1 MIVKT
6 KKIKSNYLDL
16 KNLKNLHLSIQFSL
30 DGFSF
35 CVYYSEIKEYILF
48 SKYIFDDK
56 INTPDR
62 LLKAIKQIFLKDID
76 LQYVFKSVLVI
87 HKNDLVSFVPNALL
101 DKENLKNYI
110 QFNNKV
116 LPNDFFAY
124 DNIKNHEMVSVYI
137 PYVNVNNFFIELFGS
152 FTYKHTASILV
163 EKLLNNYVSKEVQV
177 FVNVAKNQYELIIVE
192 NRKLLFYNTFSY
204 KTKADFIY
212 YLLFTAEQLELDVEQ
227 FLLYFLGEITKKDEI
242 YIITYEY
249 IRNINFLTCV
259 ENSEFINI
267 DNKTKCEN
275 FVLLHAI

>member
-6 KKIKSNYLDL
+6 KKIKNNYLDL
-16 KNLKNLHLSIQFSL
+16 KNLENMHLSIQFSL

-35 CVYYSEIKEYILF
+35 CVYYYEIKEYVLF
-48 SKYIFDDK
+48 SKYIFDNK

-62 LLKAIKQIFLKDID
+62 LLKAIQQIFLKDID
-76 LQYVFKSVLVI
+76 LQYKFKTVLVI
-87 HKNDLVSFVPNALL
+87 HKNNLVSFVPTALF
-101 DKENLKNYI
+101 DNENLKNYI

-124 DNIKNHEMVSVYI
+124 DSIKNHEMVSVYI
-137 PYVNVNNFFIELFGS
+137 PYVNVNNFFVDLFGS

-177 FVNVAKNQYELIIVE
+177 FVNVAKNQYELIVTR

-204 KTKADFIY
+204 QTKADFIY

-227 FLLYFLGEITKKDEI
+227 FPLYFLGKITIKDEI
-242 YIITYEY
+242 YAITHQY

-267 DNKTKCEN
+267 DNKTKYEN

>member
-6 KKIKSNYLDL
+6 KKIKNNYLDL
-16 KNLKNLHLSIQFSL
+16 KNLENIHLSIQFSL

-35 CVYYSEIKEYILF
+35 CVYYPEIKEYILF

-62 LLKAIKQIFLKDID
+62 LLKAIQQIFLKDID
-76 LQYVFKSVLVI
+76 LQHVFKSVLVI
-87 HKNDLVSFVPNALL
+87 HHNNLVSFVPNALL

-124 DNIKNHEMVSVYI
+124 DSIKNHEMASVYI
-137 PYVNVNNFFIELFGS
+137 PYVNVNNFFIDLFGS
-152 FTYKHTASILV
+152 FTYRHAASILV
-163 EKLLNNYVSKEVQV
+163 EKLLNTYVNKEVQV
-177 FVNVAKNQYELIIVE
+177 FVNVTKNNYELIVTK

-204 KTKADFIY
+204 QTKADFIY

-227 FLLYFLGEITKKDEI
+227 FPLYFLGEITVKDEI
-242 YIITYEY
+242 YCITYEY
-249 IRNINFLTCV
+249 IRNVDFLSCL
-259 ENSEFINI
+259 EKSEFINI
-267 DNKTKCEN
+267 DDKTKCKN
-275 FVLLHAI
+275 FVLLHAT